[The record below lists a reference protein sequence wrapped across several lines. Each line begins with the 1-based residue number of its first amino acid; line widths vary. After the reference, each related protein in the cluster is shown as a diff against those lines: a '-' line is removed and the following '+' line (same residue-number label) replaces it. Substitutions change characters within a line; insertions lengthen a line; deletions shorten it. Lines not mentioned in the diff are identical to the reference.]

1 MRIYGIIIVVLGIF
15 SSCYP
20 TSISF
25 RDNSI
30 DPNLKTFS
38 VINFELAA
46 PNAPVSYPITFTEFL
61 KDGILANTKLKLLKS
76 GDADCHLIFSGEVTD
91 YLIQPV
97 SIQGDNVAAQNRLTI
112 GLRIEIENT
121 LDPDKSIEFRP
132 RRFADYNSDQ
142 DINAIESQL
151 LAEINEQLLQDI
163 LNKLQSDW

>member
-1 MRIYGIIIVVLGIF
+1 MKRMVLIALILGFF

-20 TSISF
+20 TSVSF
-25 RDNSI
+25 KDNSI
-30 DPNLKTFS
+30 DSNLKTFS
-38 VINFELAA
+38 VINFELVA

-76 GDADCHLIFSGEVTD
+76 GEPNCHLIFSGEVTD
-91 YLIQPV
+91 YVIQPV
-97 SIQGDNVAAQNRLTI
+97 SIQGNNVAAQNRLTI

-121 LDPDKSIEFRP
+121 LDPDKSLEFRP

-142 DINAIESQL
+142 DINSIESQL
-151 LAEINEQLLQDI
+151 LATINEQLLQDI

>member
-1 MRIYGIIIVVLGIF
+1 MKISITIALFLGLVT
-15 SSCYP
+15 SCFP

-25 RDNSI
+25 KDNSI

-61 KDGILANTKLKLLKS
+61 KDGILANTKLKLVKS
-76 GDADCHLIFSGEVTD
+76 GEPDCHLIFSGEITD

-112 GLRIEIENT
+112 GLRIEIENA
-121 LDPDKSIEFRP
+121 LDPDKSMEFRP

-142 DINAIESQL
+142 DINAIETQL
-151 LAEINEQLLQDI
+151 LAEINDQLLQDI

>member
-1 MRIYGIIIVVLGIF
+1 
-15 SSCYP
+15 
-20 TSISF
+20 
-25 RDNSI
+25 
-30 DPNLKTFS
+30 

-76 GDADCHLIFSGEVTD
+76 GEPDCHLIFSGEVTD

-121 LDPDKSIEFRP
+121 LDPDKSLEFRP
-132 RRFADYNSDQ
+132 RSDLPITIRIRISMRLNRNFWPKSTSNCCKTFS
-142 DINAIESQL
+142 INFNPIGNEFNIDCTRHSQAGFRRGIGL
-151 LAEINEQLLQDI
+151 G
-163 LNKLQSDW
+163 